1 MSLAISESGRSESTG
16 AAAAAGRTDPFDDP
30 ERGHPE
36 VLILYMLAS
45 CAGFAAGIVLG
56 AFYWL

>member
-1 MSLAISESGRSESTG
+1 MSFATLEECERTEPAG
-16 AAAAAGRTDPFDDP
+16 AAERTDLFDDP

-36 VLILYMLAS
+36 ALILYMLAS

-56 AFYWL
+56 ALYWL

>member
-1 MSLAISESGRSESTG
+1 MSFATLESQRTEPAS
-16 AAAAAGRTDPFDDP
+16 AAATASADLFDDP

-36 VLILYMLAS
+36 ALILYMLAS
-45 CAGFAAGIVLG
+45 CAGFVSGIVLG